1 MIHCYWSFINTY
13 MNMRI
18 VENVFFQF
26 VQNIFFNLYKTF
38 TCNDNFLMIFFLQKS
53 WHENLNTSA
62 KQHKNSLCFQW
73 LYSYLTAAL
82 IKLCKDLHTLM
93 ATLEEEVYDWNMK
106 VRKQEGEVSCHGYIF
121 VTIPYSILNSA
132 RIL

>member
-1 MIHCYWSFINTY
+1 MI
-13 MNMRI
+13 
-18 VENVFFQF
+18 VF
-26 VQNIFFNLYKTF
+26 
-38 TCNDNFLMIFFLQKS
+38 
-53 WHENLNTSA
+53 
-62 KQHKNSLCFQW
+62 
-73 LYSYLTAAL
+73 YLTAAL

-121 VTIPYSILNSA
+121 VTISYSILNSA